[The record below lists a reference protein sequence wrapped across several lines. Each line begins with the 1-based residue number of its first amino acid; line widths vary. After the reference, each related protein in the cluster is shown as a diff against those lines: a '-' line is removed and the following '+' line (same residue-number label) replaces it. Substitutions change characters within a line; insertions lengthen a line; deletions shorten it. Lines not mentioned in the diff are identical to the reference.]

1 MATFDEISDLNLKK
15 ADHSESELISI
26 LKATQ
31 INTDVLSETD
41 EYGRTLLHYAAMERS
56 SEFCKVIHDQT

>member
-1 MATFDEISDLNLKK
+1 MATFNEIKELFCWNR
-15 ADHSESELISI
+15 ANHSESELISI

-41 EYGRTLLHYAAMERS
+41 EYGRTLLHHAVMGRS
-56 SEFCKVIHDQT
+56 P